1 MRKLA
6 IAVCYYYPEK
16 EYLQNEACIPLQ
28 LGYDETHL
36 DMGIQKDNEGDNR
49 GDKHP
54 YYSEYS
60 GIYWLWKNVDAEYKG
75 MFHHRRAFTLDNE
88 PLLTKIHYKYR
99 VFRCIL
105 ANLHHY
111 KEIYTLHQIKV
122 PTPLYKKKVEELIKA
137 LGNVLLQKND
147 IIVSVPVDMWPLS
160 VKKYF
165 SVALEN
171 KVFQYVET
179 AIEERF
185 PEFLPYWQKTLEGRT
200 LYYSNMSIMKNH
212 LFDAYC
218 TFVFGVLDQYEE
230 FLKKDKYYMSLDK
243 ELAASR
249 KFGYIGELLTNTF
262 VLYQRDYNTKVKE
275 LNVLVNTESKGWTR

>member
-75 MFHHRRAFTLDNE
+75 MFHHRRAFTLDKE

-137 LGNVLLQKND
+137 LANVLLQKND

>member
-88 PLLTKIHYKYR
+88 PLLTRIHYKYR